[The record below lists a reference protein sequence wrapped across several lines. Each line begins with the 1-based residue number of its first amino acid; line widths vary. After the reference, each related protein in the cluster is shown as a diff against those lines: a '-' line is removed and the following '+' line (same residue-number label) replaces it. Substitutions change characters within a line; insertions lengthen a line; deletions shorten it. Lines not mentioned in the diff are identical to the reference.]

1 MVATI
6 TTNKILSEKIYAKD
20 HPNSCV
26 VDVDGDIEF
35 TISMASNDLECNMKR
50 EALGGTS
57 CSKLLTQANKY
68 PTGDHTTPLF
78 LLTTPPILSNILL
91 MLQALLSLPL
101 CCCHLCYRISSDCQL
116 WCWSGHHR
124 IAKSEAEAF
133 FGVIYA
139 TGAAPLVE
147 LGTICQETVGI
158 YVRLATILFSLSDL

>member
-1 MVATI
+1 MGKVEF
-6 TTNKILSEKIYAKD
+6 IL
-20 HPNSCV
+20 
-26 VDVDGDIEF
+26 GQ
-35 TISMASNDLECNMKR
+35 ASP
-50 EALGGTS
+50 
-57 CSKLLTQANKY
+57 QANKY

-91 MLQALLSLPL
+91 MLLALLSLPL

-158 YVRLATILFSLSDL
+158 YVRLATILFTLTDL